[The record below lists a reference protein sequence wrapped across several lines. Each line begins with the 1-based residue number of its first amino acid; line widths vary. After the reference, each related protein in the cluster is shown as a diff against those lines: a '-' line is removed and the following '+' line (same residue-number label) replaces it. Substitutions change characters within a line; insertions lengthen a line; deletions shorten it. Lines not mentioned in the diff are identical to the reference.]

1 MNERLLLLQVS
12 PFLSICGKMEDKE
25 QREFNEE
32 KKHGG
37 LVMRNGALR
46 YEKIIFLQN
55 RNIIHRYLI
64 FLKSNLRHV
73 ENTRF

>member
-32 KKHGG
+32 MKHGG
-37 LVMRNGALR
+37 LVMRNGTLR
-46 YEKIIFLQN
+46 YE
-55 RNIIHRYLI
+55 
-64 FLKSNLRHV
+64 
-73 ENTRF
+73 